1 MKFMLSE
8 SYNQAGFGMSS
19 FLKMVNP
26 TDLLVEVGPRVS
38 IVTAWCTNAVRLFL
52 SCYYSYQFSV
62 RVTSRTYAES
72 R

>member
-8 SYNQAGFGMSS
+8 SYNQTGFGMSS
-19 FLKMVNP
+19 FLKKVNS

-38 IVTAWCTNAVRLFL
+38 IVTAWCTNAVCPVL
-52 SCYYSYQFSV
+52 SLYYSCQFSV
-62 RVTSRTYAES
+62 QVTSRTYAES

>member
-8 SYNQAGFGMSS
+8 SYNQAGFGPSS
-19 FLKMVNP
+19 FLTKVNQ

-38 IVTAWCTNAVRLFL
+38 IVTAWCTNAVCLVL
-52 SCYYSYQFSV
+52 SCYYSCLFSV